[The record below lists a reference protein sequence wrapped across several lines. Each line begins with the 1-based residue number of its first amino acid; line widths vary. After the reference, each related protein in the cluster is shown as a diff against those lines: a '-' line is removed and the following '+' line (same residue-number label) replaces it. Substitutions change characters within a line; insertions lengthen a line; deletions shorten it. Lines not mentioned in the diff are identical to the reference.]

1 VTVTIA
7 QVRKMALALP
17 ETSEVVTW
25 ETDLTWRVRDKI
37 FVMGGPKSP
46 SVTVKTSIQEQT
58 ELIAMAP
65 QTYEFAAYVG
75 RFGWTSIR
83 LSTVDRDELRDLV
96 VEAWRRT
103 APKKLVAAFDET
115 RAERRT

>member
-25 ETDLTWRVRDKI
+25 ETDLTWRVRAKM
-37 FVMGGPKSP
+37 FVVGGPKSP
-46 SVTVKTSIQEQT
+46 RVSVKASTEEQA
-58 ELIAMAP
+58 ELIAMSP
-65 QTYEFAAYVG
+65 ETYQKAAYVG
-75 RFGWTSIR
+75 RFGWVSVD
-83 LSTVDRDELRDLV
+83 LSTVDKSELNDLI

-103 APKKLVAAFDET
+103 APKKLVKMYDES
-115 RAERRT
+115 R